1 MSLLSIIAGNSYW
14 IINKNLAKKVG
25 LDAALLLSDLAQAQL
40 YWNEKLNREDYFY
53 KVESDIEEDTT
64 LSSHKQRKARATL
77 SKAGILKVK
86 RRGVPAKIFYFIDES
101 CIKNLL
107 LNFLTTGSKKNEE
120 LEVKN
125 FNVTNN
131 REIIIDSN
139 NITDIEEEASSI
151 PYLEELKQILLLF
164 QELTGVGFKIPSPS
178 KVKNYGA
185 YKLAS
190 AIFNKGYSLEDILSV
205 IKFKYQNWK
214 DQKKMLQYINYN
226 TILRGKNFDKYF
238 QELQITNNLNNTLNN
253 NTDESRNNNSKTLQ
267 NKLESILQNCS
278 KEGYF

>member
-64 LSSHKQRKARATL
+64 LSSHKQRKARTIL

-125 FNVTNN
+125 FNITNN
-131 REIIIDSN
+131 REIIIDNN
-139 NITDIEEEASSI
+139 NITDIEEASSSI

-190 AIFNKGYSLEDILSV
+190 AIFNKGYSLEDVLSV

-214 DQKKMLQYINYN
+214 NQKKMLQYINYN
-226 TILRGKNFDKYF
+226 TILRSSNFEKYY
-238 QELQITNNLNNTLNN
+238 QELQITNNLKTNTN
-253 NTDESRNNNSKTLQ
+253 ESRNNNSKTLQ
-267 NKLESILQNCS
+267 NKLESILQKCS
-278 KEGYF
+278 EEGYL

>member
-64 LSSHKQRKARATL
+64 LSSHKQRKARTIL

-86 RRGVPAKIFYFIDES
+86 RKGVPAKIFYFIDES

-120 LEVKN
+120 LEVEN
-125 FNVTNN
+125 FNITNN

-185 YKLAS
+185 YKLTS
-190 AIFNKGYSLEDILSV
+190 ALLNKGYSLEAILSV

-214 DQKKMLQYINYN
+214 NQKKMIQYINYN
-226 TILRGKNFDKYF
+226 TILRSSNFEKYY
-238 QELQITNNLNNTLNN
+238 QELQITNNLKT

-267 NKLESILQNCS
+267 NKLESILQNCR